1 MRNNGSVIEGKPGS
15 YSIKDANIK
24 ACFKDRVVT
33 SVKCYCGYIR
43 WGEGSDKNV
52 TSGCNKARA
61 HNPL

>member
-1 MRNNGSVIEGKPGS
+1 MEEEGERGKREFQERKLRNNGSVIEGKPGS

-43 WGEGSDKNV
+43 
-52 TSGCNKARA
+52 
-61 HNPL
+61 